1 MLNGLMN
8 VVDMVSKIFR
18 TAASSFFI
26 FDGFRSGWDA
36 CTSGCRS

>member
-1 MLNGLMN
+1 MN

-26 FDGFRSGWDA
+26 FDGMLVLLGVVVEMLVK
-36 CTSGCRS
+36 TGT